1 MKETWQLVSG
11 LFNSWIIAAVVA
23 VGAVWVTWWGA
34 APPMLHKALIAAVAL
49 LLINST
55 LGAYLAR
62 QNGDYLAAKE
72 ERLFR
77 KLLIYPLALLFAGVI
92 GYCFDAGY
100 GPPLLVATLVAVRE
114 GKGCLGKF
122 AALGINLEE
131 LGKWFKLD
139 KTDDD
144 DV

>member
-1 MKETWQLVSG
+1 
-11 LFNSWIIAAVVA
+11 
-23 VGAVWVTWWGA
+23 
-34 APPMLHKALIAAVAL
+34 MLQKALIAAAAL
-49 LLINST
+49 LFINSV
-55 LGAYLAR
+55 LGGYLAR
-62 QNGDYLAAKE
+62 QNGDYLPAKE

-77 KLLIYPLALLFAGVI
+77 KLLIYPAALVFAGVI

-100 GPPLLVATLVAVRE
+100 GPPLLVASLVAVRE

-122 AALGINLEE
+122 NALGINLEE

-139 KTDDD
+139 NIDDD